1 MYVLFGNHK
10 KGQCKVILD
19 GNKE

>member
-19 GNKE
+19 GYKE